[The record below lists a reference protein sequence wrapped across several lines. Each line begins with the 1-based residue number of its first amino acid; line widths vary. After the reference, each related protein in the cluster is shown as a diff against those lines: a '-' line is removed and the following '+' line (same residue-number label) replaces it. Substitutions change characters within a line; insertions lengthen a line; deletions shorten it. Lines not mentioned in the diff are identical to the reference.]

1 MIEKRPDFLPLNR
14 PSIGE
19 AEISAVTE
27 CLKSRWI
34 TTGRHCADFE
44 ERFKTLTGARY
55 AVSVVSATAGMH
67 LALMALGIGPG
78 DEIITPSMTF
88 ASTVNMI
95 ALLGAKPVFVDI
107 RYDTL
112 NIDADQV
119 EAQITPKTRAIIPV
133 HFAGAPADM
142 ERIGEIAD
150 RHRLTVIEDAAHAV
164 GTRYRGT
171 HAGGFGGIAIFSFHP
186 IKNITTGEGGMITH
200 NDEALEKKLRILRF
214 HGIER
219 DAWKRYGKGG
229 NPEYDIEEPGY
240 KYNLTD
246 IQAALGIAQLGRLD
260 EFNRRRSDLVK
271 LYRAGLDGTK
281 GLELPG
287 DPPYPHTHARHLFV
301 VKIGALER
309 SLFMEKL
316 SEYNIG
322 YGLHFPPCHLLRYVQ
337 SRFGVRSLPETERA
351 AGKILSLPLFP
362 EMTDDDVA
370 YVCAAVREIVATSAE
385 GGR

>member
-19 AEISAVTE
+19 AEIAAVTE

-34 TTGRHCADFE
+34 TTGPLCASFE
-44 ERFKTLTGARY
+44 ERFKALTGARH
-55 AVSVVSATAGMH
+55 AVTVVSATAGMH
-67 LALMALGIGPG
+67 LVLMALGIGPG
-78 DEIITPSMTF
+78 DEVITPSMTF

-95 ALLGAKPVFVDI
+95 TLLGARPVFVDVE
-107 RYDTL
+107 YDTL
-112 NIDADQV
+112 NIDCDQI
-119 EAQITPKTRAIIPV
+119 EARITPKTRAIIPV

-164 GTRYRGT
+164 GTRQRGT
-171 HAGGFGGIAIFSFHP
+171 HAGGFGGIAVFSFHP
-186 IKNITTGEGGMITH
+186 LKNITTGEGGMITH
-200 NDEALEKKLRILRF
+200 NDEALERKLRVLRF
-214 HGIER
+214 HGISR

-246 IQAALGIAQLGRLD
+246 IQAALGIAQLERLD
-260 EFNRRRSDLVK
+260 EFNQRRSDLVTRY
-271 LYRAGLDGTK
+271 LAGLDGTK

-301 VKIGALER
+301 VKIGAMER
-309 SLFMEKL
+309 SFFMEKL

-322 YGLHFPPCHLLRYVQ
+322 YGLHFPPCHLLRYVK
-337 SRFGVRSLPETERA
+337 SRFGIQSLPETERA
-351 AGKILSLPLFP
+351 AEKIISLPLFP

-370 YVCAAVREIVATSAE
+370 YVCAAVREIVAQIPGS
-385 GGR
+385 G